1 MLRSKK
7 KFCLAG
13 VTYTIIARCLHKGE
27 DIVVQHF
34 AAKTVENVATTS
46 GRHCVKFA
54 TNDTAQVWI
63 AFVVQVRLLLIHT
76 IKIFTKFTLLVE
88 NALCLKQ
95 VCMRCKW
102 LLISLLFAFN
112 DNEWNDT
119 HIFVARIIIKETC
132 PETTW
137 SQTTGLCLQKI
148 DILQKK
154 FWTKFKRNKGLDQIS
169 LIWGREK

>member
-1 MLRSKK
+1 MYYLLYICVKTSKK

-13 VTYTIIARCLHKGE
+13 VTYTIITRCLHKGE

-63 AFVVQVRLLLIHT
+63 AFVVQVRLLLKHP

-95 VCMRCKW
+95 VFAMQMAFD
-102 LLISLLFAFN
+102 LFLFC
-112 DNEWNDT
+112 
-119 HIFVARIIIKETC
+119 IRR
-132 PETTW
+132 
-137 SQTTGLCLQKI
+137 Q
-148 DILQKK
+148 
-154 FWTKFKRNKGLDQIS
+154 
-169 LIWGREK
+169 

>member
-1 MLRSKK
+1 MLFRS
-7 KFCLAG
+7 
-13 VTYTIIARCLHKGE
+13 
-27 DIVVQHF
+27 
-34 AAKTVENVATTS
+34 S

-63 AFVVQVRLLLIHT
+63 TFVVQVRLLLIHT
-76 IKIFTKFTLLVE
+76 IKIFTKFRLLVE

-102 LLISLLFAFN
+102 LLISLLFAFS

-132 PETTW
+132 PETAC
-137 SQTTGLCLQKI
+137 SQTTRLCLQKI
-148 DILQKK
+148 DILPKK
-154 FWTKFKRNKGLDQIS
+154 IWTKFKRNKGLDQIS
-169 LIWGREK
+169 SIWGREKVFFWRRCV

>member
-1 MLRSKK
+1 M
-7 KFCLAG
+7 
-13 VTYTIIARCLHKGE
+13 
-27 DIVVQHF
+27 
-34 AAKTVENVATTS
+34 
-46 GRHCVKFA
+46 KFA

-63 AFVVQVRLLLIHT
+63 AFVVQVRLLLKHT

-102 LLISLLFAFN
+102 LLISLLFAFS

-132 PETTW
+132 PETTC
-137 SQTTGLCLQKI
+137 SQTTRLGKNEEQLPQK
-148 DILQKK
+148 
-154 FWTKFKRNKGLDQIS
+154 TV
-169 LIWGREK
+169 GRLWANSRPTVGRQSANSWPTVGRQSANCWPIVGQLSADGRP